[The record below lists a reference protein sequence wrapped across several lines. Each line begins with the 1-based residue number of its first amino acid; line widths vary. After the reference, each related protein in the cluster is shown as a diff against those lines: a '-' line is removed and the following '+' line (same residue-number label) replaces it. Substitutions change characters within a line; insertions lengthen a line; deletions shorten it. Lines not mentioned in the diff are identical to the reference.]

1 MLFTSSV
8 WNINLWAVLVVGI
21 ASILIGLIWFS
32 PWLFGNEWTKLTG
45 KELKPA
51 SQWIFAG
58 VLGHLVMVFV
68 LAVLINLAGV
78 TTLSG
83 GIAVGVL
90 IWVGYIVTLET
101 GELVWEK
108 IPFRLFLLR
117 VGNQLVAMSLAGAIL
132 AVWR

>member
-21 ASILIGLIWFS
+21 VSIAIGLIWFS